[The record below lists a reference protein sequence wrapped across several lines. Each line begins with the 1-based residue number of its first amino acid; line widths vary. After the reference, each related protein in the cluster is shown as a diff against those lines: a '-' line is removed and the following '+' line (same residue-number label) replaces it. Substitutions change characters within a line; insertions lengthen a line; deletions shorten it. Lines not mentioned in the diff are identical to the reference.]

1 MDIQGIPGAYL
12 PAHLP
17 DGLDKGLALNIPDGP
32 ADLGDHDVGL
42 RLAAHIVDKPLDLI
56 RDVGDGLYG
65 RAQIR
70 APALLGDNIGVD
82 LSGGQVGVLIQI
94 LVDEPLVMS
103 QIQIRLRP
111 VLGHIDLAMLIGA
124 HGAGVYIDV
133 RIQLLRRHLQ
143 SPRLQQPP
151 QGSRRDALSQSGN
164 NAARHKNILCHV
176 SPSHAKS
183 EKEKTPIRGQKSPD
197 ERPCSTACILLRPAA
212 LCQAVFL

>member
-12 PAHLP
+12 AAHLP
-17 DGLDKGLALNIPDGP
+17 DGLDKGLALNIPYGP

-56 RDVGDGLYG
+56 RDVRDGLYG

-82 LSGGQVGVLIQI
+82 LPGGQVGVLIQI

-111 VLGHIDLAMLIGA
+111 VLGHIDLAVLIGT
-124 HGAGVYIDV
+124 HGAGIYIDV
-133 RIQLLRRHLQ
+133 GIQLLRRHLQ
-143 SPRLQQPP
+143 SPCLQQPP
-151 QGSRRDALSQSGN
+151 QGGRRDAFSQSGN

-197 ERPCSTACILLRPAA
+197 ERPCSTACILLRPAV